1 MSVNIKDYENYDR
14 FDKDHER
21 LVRVA
26 KEADALMSNLESPP
40 DVKVYIE
47 EGRAET
53 KLLLKSTAA
62 VLSAAGM
69 RELPGGITHEGS
81 VGSHVQ
87 NTCIKWELSL

>member
-1 MSVNIKDYENYDR
+1 MSVNIKDYENYDES
-14 FDKDHER
+14 KEDHR
-21 LVRVA
+21 HLLRAA
-26 KEADALMSNLESPP
+26 KEAHAVMSNVESPP
-40 DVKVYIE
+40 DVRVYIG

-62 VLSAAGM
+62 VLSAAGF

-81 VGSHVQ
+81 VGNHVQ